1 MCWTHSS
8 NYKIL
13 RNRTKYYWTL
23 AGCFLFTSAI
33 VILYGSRQ
41 VMIELYQQHQHLSV
55 EGYPETI
62 GCGCDGLA
70 GSTNASQIHQS
81 TCSLEADRRGFNQS
95 VVSYTLFGQP
105 DQDEHVRKRYFASIE
120 AKAIRIKHY
129 YPGWIMRVY
138 HNLSRDDELRYL
150 CPLRCN
156 DGHPHEV
163 DLCHVDSIRT
173 KEITSA
179 LIQRLNPRMWRF
191 LVMLDPMVDRFMS
204 RDVDSEI
211 IPREVA
217 AVKQWLQ
224 SNYTFHVMRDHPSH
238 GGFMLAGLWGA
249 KNVQRRDLIQ
259 RLGRAMIWT
268 SQNDDYQTDQNRLDF
283 FVWPFATFDVMAH
296 DAYFCNHWALK
307 LAHVVP
313 SFPFP
318 TRRIGHNFTGLD
330 VVRKDIADHI
340 VTCPYECRPVDHKD
354 WLLC

>member
-1 MCWTHSS
+1 MCWAHTSS
-8 NYKIL
+8 FKML
-13 RNRTKYYWTL
+13 RNKTKSCQPPHCKSIDGFAW
-23 AGCFLFTSAI
+23 
-33 VILYGSRQ
+33 
-41 VMIELYQQHQHLSV
+41 HLSV
-55 EGYPETI
+55 EEYPEKI
-62 GCGCDGLA
+62 GCRCDELT
-70 GSTNASQIHQS
+70 GSTNARQIHQS
-81 TCSLEADRRGFNQS
+81 TCSVEADRRGFNQS

-105 DQDEHVRKRYFASIE
+105 DQDEQVRRRYFSSLE

-138 HNLSRDDELRYL
+138 HNLSLDDELKYL
-150 CPLRCN
+150 CSLRCSG
-156 DGHPHEV
+156 GHPHNV
-163 DLCHVDSIRT
+163 DLCHVDTIRT
-173 KEITSA
+173 KEITST

-224 SNYTFHVMRDHPSH
+224 SNFTFHVMRDHPSH

-249 KNVQRRDLIQ
+249 KNVQRRELIR
-259 RLGRAMIWT
+259 RLGQAMIWT
-268 SQNDDYQTDQNRLDF
+268 SQNDDYQTDQSRLDF

-296 DAYFCNHWALK
+296 DAYFCNHWFLK

-330 VVRKDIADHI
+330 LVRKDIADHI
-340 VTCPYECRPVDHKD
+340 VTCPFECRPVDHKD